1 MISYEYLFKLN
12 KNIKRTKSNLVL
24 YDQTQNETVN
34 RTVEISLVQSC
45 VIFYTIFGIEPL
57 TTFYIFSH

>member
-1 MISYEYLFKLN
+1 MISYECLFKLN

-34 RTVEISLVQSC
+34 RTVEISLV
-45 VIFYTIFGIEPL
+45 
-57 TTFYIFSH
+57 